1 MLYPGGC
8 DIGSRPIDLH
18 IRSLETLGYT
28 FSDVEYGSLYAKAV
42 NLSAKELYLD
52 YPSVGATENIILST
66 VFIPGTTSVVNVA
79 REPEIVDLQRY
90 LNACGAK
97 ISGAGTDIITIEGVE
112 AFSKFVQHT
121 IVPDRIEASTYLI
134 AAAMTNGDLLIR
146 NIVPEHISSLTSLVR
161 ESGCKIDAFASSIR
175 IVCKEKLHSIETVRT
190 QPYPGFPTDVQAQM
204 MAMLTIS
211 RGTSVI
217 YETVFENRFK
227 HIGELRKMGAK
238 IKQDG
243 RIAIITGINS
253 LNGACVTSCDLRG
266 GAALILA
273 GLAANGETIVE
284 DKFHIE
290 RGYERIVEKFT
301 SVGATIRMIQEID
314 GINSV

>member
-1 MLYPGGC
+1 M
-8 DIGSRPIDLH
+8 H

-28 FSDVEYGSLYAKAV
+28 FSDVENGSLYAKAE

-52 YPSVGATENIILST
+52 YPSVGATENIILSA
-66 VFIPGTTSVVNVA
+66 VFIPGITRVVNVA
-79 REPEIVDLQRY
+79 REPEIVDLQKY

-97 ISGAGTDIITIEGVE
+97 ISGSGTDTITIEGVE
-112 AFSKFVQHT
+112 SFSKYVQHT
-121 IVPDRIEASTYLI
+121 IVPDRIEASTFLI
-134 AAAMTNGDLLIR
+134 GAAMTGGDILIK
-146 NIVPEHISSLTSLVR
+146 NIVPDHISSITSLVR
-161 ESGCKIDAFASSIR
+161 ESGCKIDIVSNSIR
-175 IVCKEKLHSIETVRT
+175 IVSKEKLHSIETVRT

-211 RGTSVI
+211 KGTSVI

-243 RIAIITGINS
+243 RIAIITGINN

-284 DKFHIE
+284 DSFHIE
-290 RGYERIVEKFT
+290 RGYEKIVEKFL
-301 SVGATIRMIQEID
+301 SIGASIRLID
-314 GINSV
+314 DIEGN